1 MGGRRTARWQRY
13 AAPTAFLAVATIA
26 IVLVASALHD
36 GQAPSAPA
44 PATPPAAQ
52 TTAQTTTG
60 QTTTRAAR
68 TTTGGERRYTTV
80 VAGDTFGVI
89 ASKSG
94 TTVAELEQ
102 LNPGVSSTSLH
113 VGQKLRVA

>member
-1 MGGRRTARWQRY
+1 VARRKPKDDWQRY

-26 IVLVASALHD
+26 IVLVASALH
-36 GQAPSAPA
+36 GSPSPSAPVVA
-44 PATPPAAQ
+44 PPPSTTSAAS
-52 TTAQTTTG
+52 TSST
-60 QTTTRAAR
+60 AR
-68 TTTGGERRYTTV
+68 TTTAAVNRRYYTV

-89 ASKSG
+89 AAKAG
-94 TTVAELEQ
+94 TSVTALEQ

>member
-1 MGGRRTARWQRY
+1 VARRTSQGDWQRY

-26 IVLVASALHD
+26 IVLVASALH
-36 GQAPSAPA
+36 GSPSPSAPTLARPPATTTTAA
-44 PATPPAAQ
+44 PASST
-52 TTAQTTTG
+52 
-60 QTTTRAAR
+60 AR
-68 TTTGGERRYTTV
+68 TTTAAVSRRYYTV

-94 TTVAELEQ
+94 TSVATLEQ